1 MKNGKISE
9 AILKRSVLKQIHNSN
24 EKVLVDSKVGN
35 DCGIIDI
42 SHSDAI
48 GTASSIITL
57 DIHNMNLLARIAI
70 FGAVNNVSAMGN
82 KALAVTVELIIPTSW
97 NEVKLRE
104 LMGCLDS
111 VCAEAGVSIIS
122 GHTQVSRAVNNCVVV
137 ISAIGESAL
146 ESYIKPNGLKPGMD
160 IIATKWI
167 GLEGTAI
174 LAMER
179 EEELRSRYAKP
190 FIDKAKTMAD
200 YLSIQSEAAVATK
213 SDVCAM
219 HDVSEGGIFAAL
231 WEMAAGSGVGLD
243 IDLKKI
249 LVKQETIEISEFF
262 NINPYKLVS
271 GGCLLIGT
279 NDGSRIIRELEKN
292 NINASVI
299 GVATD
304 SNDRVIIQGE
314 ERRFLEVAQTDEIYK
329 IMQ

>member
-122 GHTQVSRAVNNCVVV
+122 GHTQVSRAVNNCCCNFCYR
-137 ISAIGESAL
+137 GERFGKL
-146 ESYIKPNGLKPGMD
+146 HQ
-160 IIATKWI
+160 TKWFKAWNGYNCNEVDWI
-167 GLEGTAI
+167 RRNGDSGNGEGRRIKKPLCQAI
-174 LAMER
+174 YR
-179 EEELRSRYAKP
+179 
-190 FIDKAKTMAD
+190 
-200 YLSIQSEAAVATK
+200 
-213 SDVCAM
+213 
-219 HDVSEGGIFAAL
+219 
-231 WEMAAGSGVGLD
+231 
-243 IDLKKI
+243 
-249 LVKQETIEISEFF
+249 
-262 NINPYKLVS
+262 
-271 GGCLLIGT
+271 
-279 NDGSRIIRELEKN
+279 
-292 NINASVI
+292 
-299 GVATD
+299 
-304 SNDRVIIQGE
+304 
-314 ERRFLEVAQTDEIYK
+314 
-329 IMQ
+329 